1 VGVDVVL
8 VRRGAKRSKWTVE
21 DLVSDSDDIFSNACV
36 ASGTPMLGRVK
47 PYGSLVLTSAEMG
60 QFIDEVQRVAGN
72 LGSEP
77 DRDLLD
83 GVVRVATLCSGDRAT
98 ELRLE
103 GD

>member
-47 PYGSLVLTSAEMG
+47 PYGVS
-60 QFIDEVQRVAGN
+60 
-72 LGSEP
+72 GSH
-77 DRDLLD
+77 
-83 GVVRVATLCSGDRAT
+83 VC
-98 ELRLE
+98 
-103 GD
+103 